1 MNIEMAKR
9 FVECRKNAGLSQGAV
24 AEKLG
29 VSRQAVS
36 KWERGDAVPDVD
48 NFVKLATLYGVS
60 FDLLYFGK
68 ENELLTKEAPVEEA
82 PVEEAPVEEAPAEE
96 EPVEECSECAECEE
110 CAEECAECAE
120 ECAECEEEN
129 ENGKKKKLA
138 MKLKKITKVTEGDA
152 EAMLNIP
159 GIAISLSLVLAAS
172 KAKHKVPYYLLALA
186 SLPVCSSIA
195 KAIYGK
201 AKKKGGK
208 EE

>member
-82 PVEEAPVEEAPAEE
+82 PVEEAPVEEAPVEE
-96 EPVEECSECAECEE
+96 EPVEECSECAECE
-110 CAEECAECAE
+110 ECAE